1 LGPLAGKLARKLT
14 PEYINMYLK
23 KNGFVPLITL
33 LNAPRVEVKN
43 KVIGEFAT
51 VRNFRGMS
59 MSDYHS
65 HFLGCLFLEQRNAGA
80 GVS

>member
-1 LGPLAGKLARKLT
+1 
-14 PEYINMYLK
+14 MYLK

-33 LNAPRVEVKN
+33 LKAPTVEVKN

-59 MSDYHS
+59 TSIYHS
-65 HFLGCLFLEQRNAGA
+65 HCLGCLFLEQRNAGA
-80 GVS
+80 GYPTLLNCFFSVE